1 MRAPSK
7 VTSPAKSPT
16 FKVAEDPPALGLEA
30 KDRVGIKDSG
40 YHGLSEDDMDVDNL
54 PSFPPIEP
62 PPASSRLPLSPL
74 AQKDTTIL
82 TSEDRS
88 ATERSFH
95 SAREELTRKD
105 VVPTDGIQSQGH
117 ETQTTNQNIDRKG
130 SDQGQANR
138 MEVEDL
144 EKEDAD
150 NVEVEESRSSSQESS
165 PARGLV
171 RKSSLTFAALPARE
185 PITTKKS
192 IGTRLSQT
200 NYLEQHKSANFQ
212 SSLIERLTGGKSLGG
227 LKQPEAQEE
236 IFEDDITNSRQLA
249 SREESDSDARMTKL
263 HNKSS
268 TQRLHERINLLGK
281 LQPSRPTKSIPT
293 VGTVM
298 QLENSDPRKE
308 DNQSRKTA
316 AASIKTDQS
325 NKEDEEDDWI
335 QPPLQGGSKPTRPP
349 FTKSV
354 SADIVEGYKVN
365 RDRKHSQAEVP
376 NLQTVHPNE
385 EHGGPMPEPISQHV
399 KGVSKLDSTMPN
411 KEEPQHLL
419 GEKAI
424 GLNGQV
430 GSLDIST
437 TPTRNPVQRQHID
450 EPLNASKSK
459 LQSIVK
465 SARGLFSSS
474 ASASAQAKIAVT
486 SPSFKSQREPQELIP
501 DHKLLPSKAETG
513 RDSEHEPPHARGAVC
528 MPEPRKT
535 RSSTEKE
542 AKEKEKEASAR
553 QIADTDNEQAQ
564 RQMVNIQADVQAD
577 KRTQN
582 PQPVAANTKRQSLRK
597 TQPRDNFGD
606 NEPPIADSGASN
618 TQNQGRPS
626 QIYRN
631 KDVRRPTKPGKEAT
645 NQPKAPPVNIRIG
658 MPSRRL
664 PLNNANLSSNLQESL
679 HPPSKAPAIS
689 KKASNASMQSN
700 ASGPKM
706 SAPAGKPK
714 ALIAAERKKEQV
726 KVFYHK
732 VAVCTLTL
740 SRMKERLNVSLSRNE
755 RSNGRG
761 QRSRKKHGVKSK
773 RSARRRRSNAKKRG
787 LLRLRTRRNLLRSKQ
802 SRSEGWKCRERSSE

>member
-7 VTSPAKSPT
+7 AKSPAKSPS
-16 FKVAEDPPALGLEA
+16 FKVAEDPPAAGLEA
-30 KDRVGIKDSG
+30 KDRAGIKDSG
-40 YHGLSEDDMDVDNL
+40 YHGLSEDDMDVDDH
-54 PSFPPIEP
+54 PSLLAIEP
-62 PPASSRLPLSPL
+62 PPATSRLSLSPL
-74 AQKDTTIL
+74 TQKDTTTL

-88 ATERSFH
+88 TTERSFH
-95 SAREELTRKD
+95 SAREELTRKN
-105 VVPTDGIQSQGH
+105 VIPTEGIQSHGYDSLSID
-117 ETQTTNQNIDRKG
+117 QNIDRKG
-130 SDQGQANR
+130 SDQVEADE
-138 MEVEDL
+138 MEAEDL
-144 EKEDAD
+144 EKENAD
-150 NVEVEESRSSSQESS
+150 NVDVEGSRSSSQEST

-200 NYLEQHKSANFQ
+200 NYHEQHKSANFQ

-236 IFEDDITNSRQLA
+236 RLEDDNTSSRQLI

-293 VGTVM
+293 IGNLM
-298 QLENSDPRKE
+298 QLESSDLPKE
-308 DNQSRKTA
+308 DNQIRKTA
-316 AASIKTDQS
+316 AASTKTDQS

-335 QPPLQGGSKPTRPP
+335 QPPLQRGSKPTRPP

-354 SADIVEGYKVN
+354 SADIIEGYNVN
-365 RDRKHSQAEVP
+365 RNREHSQAEVP
-376 NLQTVHPNE
+376 NVQALHPSE
-385 EHGGPMPEPISQHV
+385 ERGGPIPEPISKHV
-399 KGVSKLDSTMPN
+399 KGVSKFDSLMTN
-411 KEEPQHLL
+411 REEPQHLL
-419 GEKAI
+419 GESTIA
-424 GLNGQV
+424 LNGQASSQ
-430 GSLDIST
+430 GLSS
-437 TPTRNPVQRQHID
+437 TPTRVHVQGQHTD

-486 SPSFKSQREPQELIP
+486 SPSLKSQREPQEMVP
-501 DHKLLPSKAETG
+501 DHKLLSSSAETG
-513 RDSEHEPPHARGAVC
+513 RDTGHEPPQARVAVC

-542 AKEKEKEASAR
+542 AREKEKEASAR
-553 QIADTDNEQAQ
+553 QIAEMDIEQAQ
-564 RQMVNIQADVQAD
+564 QLKLNTQTDVQAD
-577 KRTQN
+577 RKTQD
-582 PQPVAANTKRQSLRK
+582 PQPTAGNVKRQSLRK
-597 TQPRDNFGD
+597 TQPRDNLGE

-664 PLNNANLSSNLQESL
+664 PLNNTNLSSNLQESL

-726 KVFYHK
+726 
-732 VAVCTLTL
+732 
-740 SRMKERLNVSLSRNE
+740 SVS
-755 RSNGRG
+755 
-761 QRSRKKHGVKSK
+761 
-773 RSARRRRSNAKKRG
+773 
-787 LLRLRTRRNLLRSKQ
+787 
-802 SRSEGWKCRERSSE
+802 